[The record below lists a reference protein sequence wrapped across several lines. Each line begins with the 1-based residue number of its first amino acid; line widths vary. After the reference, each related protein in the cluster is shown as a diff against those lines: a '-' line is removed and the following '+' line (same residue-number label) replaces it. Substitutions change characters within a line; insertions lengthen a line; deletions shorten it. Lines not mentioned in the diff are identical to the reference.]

1 MGRLC
6 ATGRGSKAYLRPAR
20 RRPALLALFA
30 ALLLSTL
37 PVAAQ
42 ETARVT
48 PPDWAND
55 TTYEFGI
62 YDAAA
67 TRIATAYYRILKEE
81 SQGRPVY
88 RLKYT
93 AKNDQMSE
101 SSECVVDASTVLPLR
116 STRKVVTR
124 TATSYWDVAYAQD
137 KIIVRKKQEG
147 DKQASEISYPA
158 TTSFFDYESLIWLV
172 PQLQFDANRQARIN
186 VFDTL
191 RELPTLVYVQD
202 EGPSSTSV
210 LGEPVGARLYT
221 FMLKETPYK
230 YWTVTTEDG
239 REFPV
244 RIDMGDSS
252 FVNLRYKAKK

>member
-1 MGRLC
+1 MR
-6 ATGRGSKAYLRPAR
+6 
-20 RRPALLALFA
+20 ALSAA
-30 ALLLSTL
+30 VAGGGALLLWPL
-37 PVAAQ
+37 LLCFAAPARAQ

-48 PPDWAND
+48 PPDWISD

-62 YDAAA
+62 YDASSS
-67 TRIATAYYRILKEE
+67 RIATAYYRILKEE

-101 SSECVVDASTVLPLR
+101 SSECVVDTSTLLPLR

-124 TATSYWDVAYAQD
+124 AATNYWDVAYAPD
-137 KIIVRKKQEG
+137 KIVVRKKQEG
-147 DKQASEISYPA
+147 DKQATEMSYPA

-172 PQLQFDANRQARIN
+172 PQLQFDSNRQARIN

-191 RELPTLVYVQD
+191 RELPTLVYVKD

-221 FMLKETPYK
+221 FMMKETPYK

-244 RIDMGDSS
+244 RIDMGESS
-252 FVNLRYKAKK
+252 FVNLRYKPKK